1 MSSSYVDCEICNIGF
16 DAQNIES
23 LFCNN
28 CGYMIGSCCKDDYLN
43 TLSEKDQQFGYGE
56 MLEDK
61 CPCGSRVSNES
72 NKLEVTDRLLL
83 EFAIKKL
90 NTSYVVLEKQY
101 KQGASSEVIYR
112 NPQDPNDLRTCLSLK
127 QYEKLSAFWDAEISK
142 MTNSKGIPEM
152 SIGPF
157 TVEFTPTGVG
167 TCVEVRCNDTG
178 ARLNLTEVF
187 G

>member
-1 MSSSYVDCEICNIGF
+1 MSDSYVDCEICNIGF
-16 DAQNIES
+16 DANNNES

-43 TLSEKDQQFGYGE
+43 TLSEKDQQYSYGE

-61 CPCGSRVSNES
+61 CPFC

-83 EFAIKKL
+83 DFAIKKL
-90 NTSYVVLEKQY
+90 STTYSELVEHY
-101 KQGASSEVIYR
+101 KQGKSSEVIYR
-112 NPQDPNDLRTCLSLK
+112 NPQDPNDLRTCLSSK
-127 QYEKLSAFWDAEISK
+127 QYEKLSAFMDAEIGK
-142 MTNSKGIPEM
+142 MTNVNGIPEM

-157 TVEFTPTGVG
+157 TVEFTPTGIG
-167 TCVEVRCNDTG
+167 TCVEVLCNDTR
-178 ARLNLTEVF
+178 ARLDLTEVF